1 MTFFLNKILFTDYSE
16 AVLNSILKHWEE
28 SLLEDEEVGP
38 EHRG

>member
-16 AVLNSILKHWEE
+16 AVLNSKHWEE